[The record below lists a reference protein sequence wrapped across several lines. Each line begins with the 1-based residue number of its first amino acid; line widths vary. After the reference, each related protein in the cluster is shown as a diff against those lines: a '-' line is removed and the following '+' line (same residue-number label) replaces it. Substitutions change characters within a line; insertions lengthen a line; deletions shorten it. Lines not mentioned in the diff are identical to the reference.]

1 MRFIET
7 SLYEVSIN
15 MWALEKMS
23 PSHFFIWITLCDKHN
38 NNRQKIISALRAALF
53 ACSVTLPKYACYWNT
68 RLLSIVPF
76 LSPQAASTSMTS
88 YGKLL
93 GYCSIMYMWNI
104 NVGLFQEIQAQIT
117 VHLEDAWW
125 LTDWSPDV
133 CVTSHRSPSMSSTG
147 AASSHSTEKRI
158 HDVRMSVDNKH
169 NI

>member
-53 ACSVTLPKYACYWNT
+53 ACSVTLRKYACYWNT

-76 LSPQAASTSMTS
+76 LSPEAASTSRTS

-93 GYCSIMYMWNI
+93 GYCSIMHMWIINGGVISINTGRLQFTSKTRGDSRIDHPTFVLPLIDHPRCDPPARHRPILQKKGYMML
-104 NVGLFQEIQAQIT
+104 G
-117 VHLEDAWW
+117 
-125 LTDWSPDV
+125 
-133 CVTSHRSPSMSSTG
+133 CR
-147 AASSHSTEKRI
+147 
-158 HDVRMSVDNKH
+158 
-169 NI
+169 